1 MQTDTANCGACG
13 KACSTGQTC
22 SNGACT
28 GGTNNSCPPSNAL
41 TGWATQAGGT
51 TGGGSGAA
59 TTVTSLSALNSAAK
73 GTNTAVI
80 QVSGT
85 ISGDVT
91 VGSNKTIIGA
101 CGGKATIQGH
111 IQMSGSKNVIIR
123 NLNIIGN
130 NCSDSPSDCSAGED
144 GISIEGASNHIWIDH
159 CDIKDGSD
167 GNTDIT
173 HASDY
178 ITISWTKFHYSSAR
192 TDPANSGGHRFSNLI
207 GHSDSNSSEDT
218 GHLRVTFDHV
228 WWADFVYERA
238 PRVRFGQVHVMN
250 TLWTNT
256 GNLYCVG
263 AGVNANILVENS
275 VFVGVKNP
283 VDGEDASANS
293 ATVVGLN
300 GDVFTNTTGTK
311 AAIGSGVFKPPYT
324 YTLDATGGLQAAVQS
339 GAGPK

>member
-1 MQTDTANCGACG
+1 
-13 KACSTGQTC
+13 
-22 SNGACT
+22 
-28 GGTNNSCPPSNAL
+28 
-41 TGWATQAGGT
+41 
-51 TGGGSGAA
+51 
-59 TTVTSLSALNSAAK
+59 
-73 GTNTAVI
+73 VI

-91 VGSNKTIIGA
+91 IGSNKTIIGA
-101 CGGKATIQGH
+101 CGGSATIKGH
-111 IQMSGSKNVIIR
+111 IQIDGSKNVILR
-123 NLNIIGN
+123 NLNVIGN
-130 NCSDSPSDCSAGED
+130 NCSDSTSDCSNGAD
-144 GISIEGASNHIWIDH
+144 AITIQGASNHIWIDH

-250 TLWTNT
+250 TLYTNT
-256 GNLYCVG
+256 NNLYCVG
-263 AGVNANILVENS
+263 VGADANILVENT

-283 VDGEDASANS
+283 IDSGDTSPTSKSVC
-293 ATVVGLN
+293 GLN
-300 GDVFTNTTGTK
+300 GDVFTSTSGTK
-311 AAIGSGVFKPPYT
+311 AAVGSGVFKPPYS
-324 YTLDATGGLQAAVQS
+324 YTLDSTSSLQSAVQA
-339 GAGPK
+339 GVGPK